1 MISELTDTLDPN
13 LYLDCEQR
21 VEDDICRC
29 CGQLATTKK
38 QRKNK
43 NHPSLKTKFA
53 ADTALLFDIDISC
66 DEETRHPRFICPNCA
81 MRIVNVKKKQT
92 VARVK
97 AARDLANDRRGESA
111 QTTEH
116 ATPAEEVSGSIPPV
130 AARSILVG
138 SVSV

>member
-1 MISELTDTLDPN
+1 
-13 LYLDCEQR
+13 
-21 VEDDICRC
+21 
-29 CGQLATTKK
+29 
-38 QRKNK
+38 
-43 NHPSLKTKFA
+43 
-53 ADTALLFDIDISC
+53 
-66 DEETRHPRFICPNCA
+66 

-111 QTTEH
+111 QTIES